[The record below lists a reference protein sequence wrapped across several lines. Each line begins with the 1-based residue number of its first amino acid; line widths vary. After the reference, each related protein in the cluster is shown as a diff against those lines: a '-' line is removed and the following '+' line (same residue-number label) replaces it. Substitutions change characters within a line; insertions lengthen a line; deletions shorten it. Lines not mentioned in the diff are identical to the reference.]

1 MSLYPET
8 NPSKMLPIAKSHEEL
23 KSTRRDKAMT
33 PEQFTQVVEAIV
45 EGKYSW
51 ACVLILRFA
60 DYNPLHYIPYRTY
73 KRLLK
78 ENGRKAKAERQA
90 LTTPQNEQNS
100 RTLTLHSE
108 SVPMVIPSALRN

>member
-1 MSLYPET
+1 
-8 NPSKMLPIAKSHEEL
+8 
-23 KSTRRDKAMT
+23 MT
-33 PEQFTQVVEAIV
+33 QEQFNQVVEAIV

-78 ENGRKAKAERQA
+78 ENGRNAKRKLGEPAEPVIDSTHPA
-90 LTTPQNEQNS
+90 K
-100 RTLTLHSE
+100 HSQFSPE
-108 SVPMVIPSALRN
+108 VMAGRF